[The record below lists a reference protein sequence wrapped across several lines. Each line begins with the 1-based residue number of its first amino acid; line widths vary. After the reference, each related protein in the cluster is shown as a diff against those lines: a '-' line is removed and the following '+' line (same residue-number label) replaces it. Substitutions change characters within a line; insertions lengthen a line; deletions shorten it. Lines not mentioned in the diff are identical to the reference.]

1 MSLISP
7 SRCCWCHEPLKRSS
21 DSTPWM
27 CWTPACW
34 ERCREWAITLEE
46 TDRKGRGTGKIAKWL
61 FCPTP
66 KQTEFCE
73 QQRKT
78 KFTLFGGAK
87 AVAKSYILRHLAY
100 RECMRIPGIRILL
113 LRRTYSELEQSHL
126 LDMPMEAD
134 RLSIVGAKYTSS
146 DRAFSFANGSLIKAG
161 HCETESDVSKYLSS
175 QWDIVIFDELVTFL
189 LDMFLAIS
197 SCARTAKPAIMAEGG
212 AKVWGATN
220 PGGRGASWV
229 RELFVDHAPDPERFP
244 SYLSVQ
250 WAYVP
255 GRLDDNPYIEEGYRQ
270 TLMNLP
276 PILRRQWLDGDWNAF
291 EGQFFDF
298 VPSSHI
304 ADLGLVA

>member
-1 MSLISP
+1 
-7 SRCCWCHEPLKRSS
+7 
-21 DSTPWM
+21 M

-34 ERCREWAITLEE
+34 ERCRQWAITLEE
-46 TDRKGRGTGKIAKWL
+46 TDRKGRGTGKIAEWL

-66 KQTEFCE
+66 KQTQFFE

-87 AVAKSYILRHLAY
+87 AVAKSYALRWLAY
-100 RECMRIPGIRILL
+100 RECLRLPGLRILL

-126 LDMPMEAD
+126 LDMPGEAEK
-134 RLSIVGAKYTSS
+134 LKVVGARFLSS
-146 DRAFSFANGSLIKAG
+146 DRTFIFDSNGSLIKAG

-175 QWDIVIFDELVTFL
+175 QWDVVIFDEVVTFMM
-189 LDMFLAIS
+189 DMFLAIS
-197 SCARTAKPAIMAEGG
+197 SCARTAKPMVIAEGG

-220 PGGRGASWV
+220 PGGRGATWV
-229 RELFVDHAPDPERFP
+229 RELFVDQTPDQERFP
-244 SYLSVQ
+244 SYSAVE
-250 WAYVP
+250 WSYFP
-255 GRLDDNPYIEEGYRQ
+255 GKLEDNPYIEPGYRQ

-291 EGQFFDF
+291 AGQFFEWQ
-298 VPSSHI
+298 PALHI